1 MRWQPPVGPRMTA
14 GIHGTVLMSTSV
26 SGRRFK
32 NRWLVIL
39 GVVLTLG
46 FAQTPWCLSLL
57 ARWALHAS
65 ETELTFE
72 SLHGFWMHSLEVRGI
87 EGSVGGHWMCV
98 DTAQVKLSPG
108 HLLTGR
114 LFIRHMELATP
125 IFHFRSPPSEQ
136 TADTGEEGNSEPV
149 DFPWIESLHLQ
160 GGIFH
165 FADQM
170 LKISGIQIRGSIS
183 PTAIQL
189 DTLYGDLSWQQAVLQ
204 LSATSR
210 LQLNQGLLQLDTL
223 LLHGPT
229 SVIRAHGSIGRQ
241 TSLNVAAAPL
251 SADVLGILLP
261 NMEEDLVVAIELE
274 GEEDSLHLAL
284 DGESENGA
292 ALKVR
297 GSIQVGTPS
306 VHLDTLGFE
315 NFNLKYL
322 FADLAGELTG
332 SLRGHVDG
340 VSWDSLNGKIDGNLG
355 TGVLAGVPIESASM
369 SGDME
374 EGIMQVQ
381 LDSRLALGSLGLA
394 GTVHPSSGSGQLT
407 GQFRDL
413 NTQVLDPQHKSA
425 LSGNFTVAW
434 KDSLE
439 GYMELLSGQLG
450 TLGVTC
456 GELRL
461 YSGDEILQLAGILRG
476 DSTRIALEAS
486 RQESGLT
493 GRLEVDALDVGAL
506 MNRQNMRSQISLTVE
521 STTNWPPD
529 SITVQIEVQP
539 SSWNQIPVTQ
549 AHAELLLWGQDLD
562 VRGRIAFPSGNV
574 ILGGS
579 AYFGASSPEW
589 VLERGQIEGL
599 DLRDLGIGIE
609 TELNAQL
616 QLSGRG
622 LQNASGQLHVV
633 PSRMNHETI
642 SDGVI
647 SLEMSDQEAIIDSR
661 FTIGSGGFQA
671 RANVDPFAAQPTV
684 NLSRGAFQQV
694 DVGALAG
701 LDSFSTLLTGRVDSL
716 QWGEGGYAA
725 LSLDSSAVNALEITD
740 AQLHVKAHGDS
751 VVASGAATLDQGY
764 VRMEQVRFGLDR
776 ELRARGSLR
785 NLSLRD
791 LGFADIQLSGSLDVD
806 MKGTPPRTM
815 TIHHAQ
821 VEADSTRIGDV
832 QFDRFRVAG
841 TMEDGALQLNEFD
854 LSSNAGRLRAQGSVS
869 LFEESSD
876 SLRFDGAITNPAL
889 LSAWTGAQPVAGG
902 GTDTLWGELAYRD
915 ESLRWAAGVTTDPLT
930 WRTMRLF
937 QASGYA
943 EGTLDDLK
951 PRLSRAEVVLERLSI
966 PTVSA
971 RRTWLR
977 LEEQQGK
984 IQYEARMEVD
994 DRRSLRVE
1002 GEADLAARQGTL
1014 RQLDLYLDEAE
1025 WHLGVPTEILA
1036 DDGIRVRYFVLGS
1049 QDQEITLDGILNPD
1063 GEQRLGLN
1071 LYNVQLAPFTDIL
1084 GLPGL
1089 GGIANADLFF
1099 HGPATA
1105 PQLTGSVNLMVE
1117 SENEQVGSVAARI
1130 DYQENGLDI
1139 EAGFVHVDESTLSV
1153 SGLLPLDL
1161 RLKKG
1166 DEVSFPDAS
1175 LTLQADKF
1183 NLAWVS
1189 PFLAQDEISNLRGKL
1204 TADIGITGSLSLP
1217 NLGGELN
1224 LTEGYVRLPQL
1235 GISPSEVQLDAVL
1248 RRDTIYVKNLYASSG
1263 RGTAEGRG
1271 HVTLEASNRGGVDLA
1286 MNLEDFRVVNTAP
1299 YVADVSGSVALGRTV
1314 RSPDLTGH
1322 IEMTS
1327 AVIRPQDV
1335 PVTLE
1340 GGMINF
1346 SETDLQMLEQYFN
1359 IRASA
1364 WDTTTYSLV
1373 DALAMDL
1380 SVGIPGTVRLHSL
1393 QNPEMTVLLSG
1404 SVALSKEPYAEQ
1416 ELHGTVSIVPELS
1429 YLRQFGRRFDIRQG
1443 RVTFAGAATNPFFD
1457 LQAALD
1463 IPSRSGQ
1470 DTPVTILLDAS
1481 GRLQEPESLA
1491 LELRSEPV
1499 QLDRADMI
1507 SYMATG
1513 RPAADAFQLRGGGAL
1528 QSGSD
1533 LALQQLSSL
1542 IAGAAGAGL
1551 GLDVVQINPETGG
1564 KVTLTAGKYVSR
1576 KLFASVKW
1584 PITEEPSTSNSSV
1597 ENNRELVVEYALYPW
1612 LVARMRGEAG
1622 AMGLSLLYQYT
1633 W

>member
-1 MRWQPPVGPRMTA
+1 MTE
-14 GIHGTVLMSTSV
+14 GIYGTVLMSISV
-26 SGRRFK
+26 PGRRFK

-39 GVVLTLG
+39 GVALTLG

-57 ARWALHAS
+57 ARWTLHAS
-65 ETELTFE
+65 ETEFAFD
-72 SLHGFWMHSLEVRGI
+72 SLHGFWMRSLEVRGI
-87 EGSVGGHWMCV
+87 EGSIGGHWIQV
-98 DTAQVKLSPG
+98 DTAQVNLSPG
-108 HLLTGR
+108 HLFIGR
-114 LFIRHMELATP
+114 LHIRHMELTTP
-125 IFHFRSPPSEQ
+125 VFHFRSPPSEQ
-136 TADTGEEGNSEPV
+136 VADTGEEGGDSRSV
-149 DFPWIESLHLQ
+149 GFLWIDSLRIQEGSFHL
-160 GGIFH
+160 
-165 FADQM
+165 ADQM
-170 LKISGIQIRGSIS
+170 LGISGIQIRGSIS
-183 PTAIQL
+183 PAAIQV
-189 DTLYGDLSWQQAVLQ
+189 DTLSGDLSWRQAVLQ
-204 LSATSR
+204 LSAASR
-210 LQLNQGLLQLDTL
+210 LQLDQGLFQLDTL
-223 LLHGPT
+223 LLRGPT
-229 SVIRAHGSIGRQ
+229 SLIRAHGSVGRQ
-241 TSLNVAAAPL
+241 MNLDVVAAPL
-251 SADVLGILLP
+251 SADVLDVLLP
-261 NMEEDLVVAIELE
+261 NIEEDLVVAVELE

-284 DGESENGA
+284 EGESENGA
-292 ALKVR
+292 VLKVH
-297 GSIQVGTPS
+297 GSIQFGTPS
-306 VHLDTLGFE
+306 VHLDTLAFE
-315 NFNLKYL
+315 NLNLKYL
-322 FADLAGELTG
+322 FTDLAGELTG
-332 SLRGHVDG
+332 SIHGRVTGI
-340 VSWDSLNGKIDGNLG
+340 SWDSLNGRIEGNLE

-369 SGDME
+369 SGDMGK
-374 EGIMQVQ
+374 GIMQVQ
-381 LDSRLALGSLGLA
+381 LDSRLALGSLGLT
-394 GTVHPSSGSGQLT
+394 GTIRSSSASGQLA

-413 NTQVLDPQHKSA
+413 NTRVLDPQHESA
-425 LSGNFTVAW
+425 LSGNFRVAW

-439 GYMELLSGQLG
+439 GYMELLPGQLG
-450 TLGVTC
+450 MLGITG

-461 YSGDEILQLAGILRG
+461 YSRDEILQLAGILRG
-476 DSTRIALEAS
+476 DSTWIALEAG

-493 GRLEVDALDVGAL
+493 GKLEVDALDVGAL
-506 MNRQNMRSQISLTVE
+506 MNRQNMSSQISLTVE

-529 SITVQIEVQP
+529 SVMVQMEVQP

-549 AHAELLLWGQDLD
+549 AHAELVLGGQDLD
-562 VRGRIAFPSGNV
+562 VRGHVAFPSGSV
-574 ILGGS
+574 TLGGGV
-579 AYFGASSPEW
+579 YFGASFPEW
-589 VLERGQIEGL
+589 VLESGQIEGL

-622 LQNASGQLHVV
+622 MQNASGQLYVA
-633 PSRMNHETI
+633 PSTMNHETI

-647 SLEMSDQEAIIDSR
+647 FLEMLNKEAIIDSR
-661 FTIGSGGFQA
+661 FMIGSGEFQA
-671 RANVDPFAAQPTV
+671 QASVHPFAALPTI
-684 NLSRGAFQQV
+684 NLSKGAFQQV

-701 LDSFSTLLTGRVDSL
+701 LDSFSTLLTGHIDSL

-725 LSLDSSAVNALEITD
+725 FSLDSSVVNALEITD
-740 AQLHVKAHGDS
+740 AQLHIKAHGDS

-764 VRMEQVRFGLDR
+764 VRMEHVRFGLER
-776 ELRARGSLR
+776 EVQVRGSLR
-785 NLSLRD
+785 NLSLGD

-806 MKGTPPRTM
+806 MKGTNPRTM
-815 TIHHAQ
+815 TIYHAQ
-821 VEADSTRIGDV
+821 VEADSMRIGNV

-841 TMEDGALQLNEFD
+841 TLEGGALQLSQFD
-854 LSSNAGRLRAQGSVS
+854 LSSDAGRLRAQGGVS
-869 LFEESSD
+869 LFGESSD
-876 SLRFDGAITNPAL
+876 SLRFSGEIISPEL
-889 LSAWTGAQPVAGG
+889 LAAWTGGQPVVGG
-902 GTDTLWGELAYRD
+902 GTDTLWGQLTYRD
-915 ESLRWAAGVTTDPLT
+915 DSLRWAAGVTTNPLI

-994 DRRSLRVE
+994 DRRSLFLE

-1036 DDGIRVRYFVLGS
+1036 DDGIRVRYFVLES
-1049 QDQEITLDGILNPD
+1049 QDQEITLDGILNLE
-1063 GEQRLGLN
+1063 GEQRLGMN
-1071 LYNVQLAPFTDIL
+1071 IYNVQLTPFTDIL
-1084 GLPGL
+1084 GLPDL

-1130 DYQENGLDI
+1130 DYQESGLDM
-1139 EAGFVHVDESTLSV
+1139 EADFVHVDGSTLSV

-1161 RLKKG
+1161 RLKKS

-1175 LTLQADKF
+1175 LTLQAEKF

-1204 TADIGITGSLSLP
+1204 TADIGIIGSLSSP
-1217 NLGGELN
+1217 NLRGELG
-1224 LTEGYVRLPQL
+1224 LTEGYARLPQL

-1248 RRDTIYVKNLYASSG
+1248 RRDTIYVENLYASSG

-1271 HVTLEASNRGGVDLA
+1271 HVTLGTPNQGGVDLA
-1286 MNLEDFRVVNTAP
+1286 MNLGDFRVVNTAP

-1335 PVTLE
+1335 PVTLAD
-1340 GGMINF
+1340 GMINF
-1346 SETDLQMLEQYFN
+1346 TETDLQMLEQYFN
-1359 IRASA
+1359 IRASV

-1429 YLRQFGRRFDIRQG
+1429 YLRQFGRRFDIRRG
-1443 RVTFAGAATNPFFD
+1443 RVAFAGAATNPFFD

-1481 GRLQEPESLA
+1481 GRLQEPESLT

-1499 QLDRADMI
+1499 QLGRADMI

-1513 RPAADAFQLRGGGAL
+1513 RPAADAFQLGGGGAL

-1564 KVTLTAGKYVSR
+1564 GVTLTAGKYVSR

-1584 PITEEPSTSNSSV
+1584 PITEEPTTSNSSV
-1597 ENNRELVVEYALYPW
+1597 ENNRELVIEYALYPW

>member
-1 MRWQPPVGPRMTA
+1 
-14 GIHGTVLMSTSV
+14 MSTSV
-26 SGRRFK
+26 LGRRFK

-39 GVVLTLG
+39 GVVLTIG

-57 ARWALHAS
+57 AHWALRAG
-65 ETELTFE
+65 ETELTFD

-87 EGSVGGHWMCV
+87 EGSVGGHWIRV
-98 DTAQVKLSPG
+98 DTAQVDLSPG
-108 HLLTGR
+108 HLFTGR
-114 LFIRHMELATP
+114 LHIRHMELMTP
-125 IFHFRSPPSEQ
+125 VFHFRSPPSEQ
-136 TADTGEEGNSEPV
+136 AAEMNEEEGNSRAV
-149 DFPWIESLHLQ
+149 DFLRIESLHIQ
-160 GGIFH
+160 GGSFH
-165 FADQM
+165 LADQM
-170 LKISGIQIRGSIS
+170 LRISGIQIQGSVS
-183 PTAIQL
+183 PAVIQI
-189 DTLYGDLSWQQAVLQ
+189 DTLHGDLSWQQAVLQ
-204 LSATSR
+204 LSAAAR
-210 LQLNQGLLQLDTL
+210 LQLDQGLFQLDTL
-223 LLHGPT
+223 SLRGP
-229 SVIRAHGSIGRQ
+229 SSIIGAHGSMGRQ
-241 TSLNVAAAPL
+241 MSLDVVAAPL
-251 SADVLGILLP
+251 SADVLDILLP
-261 NMEEDLVVAIELE
+261 NIEEDLVVAVELE
-274 GEEDSLHLAL
+274 GEEDSLYLAL

-292 ALKVR
+292 TLRVR
-297 GSIQVGTPS
+297 GSTQIGRPS

-315 NFNLKYL
+315 NFNLGYL
-322 FADLAGELTG
+322 FADLVGELTG
-332 SLRGHVDG
+332 SIHGRVDG
-340 VSWDSLNGKIDGNLG
+340 VSWDSLNGRIGGNLG
-355 TGVLAGVPIESASM
+355 AGVLAGIPIESASV

-374 EGIMQVQ
+374 GGLMQVQ

-394 GTVHPSSGSGQLT
+394 GTVRPSAASGQLT

-413 NTQVLDPQHKSA
+413 NTRVLNPQHESA
-425 LSGNFTVAW
+425 LSGNFRVAW
-434 KDSLE
+434 EDSFE
-439 GYMELLSGQLG
+439 GYMELLPGQLG
-450 TLGVTC
+450 MLGVTG

-461 YSGDEILQLAGILRG
+461 YSGDEIFQLAGILRG
-476 DSTRIALEAS
+476 DSTRIALEAGH
-486 RQESGLT
+486 RESGFT

-506 MNRQNMRSQISLTVE
+506 MNQQNMSSQISLTVE
-521 STTNWPPD
+521 SITNWPPD
-529 SITVQIEVQP
+529 SIMVQIEVQP
-539 SSWNQIPVTQ
+539 SSWNEIPVTQ
-549 AHAELLLWGQDLD
+549 AHAELFLWGQALD
-562 VRGRIAFPSGNV
+562 VRGRIAFPSGSFT
-574 ILGGS
+574 LGGGVD
-579 AYFGASSPEW
+579 FGASSPEW

-599 DLRDLGIGIE
+599 DLRDLGIGVE

-622 LQNASGQLHVV
+622 LQNANGQLHVA
-633 PSRMNHETI
+633 PSTMNHETI
-642 SDGVI
+642 SGGAI
-647 SLEMSDQEAIIDSR
+647 SLEMSDREAIIDSR
-661 FTIGSGGFQA
+661 LMIGSGGFQA
-671 RANVDPFAAQPTV
+671 RASAHPFAALPTI
-684 NLSRGAFQQV
+684 NLSKGTFQRV

-701 LDSFSTLLTGRVDSL
+701 LDSFSTLLTGRIDSL

-725 LSLDSSAVNALEITD
+725 FSLDSSVVNTLEITD
-740 AQLHVKAHGDS
+740 AHLRIETLGDS
-751 VVASGAATLDQGY
+751 VLASGAVTLDQGY
-764 VRMEQVRFGLDR
+764 VRMEHVNIGPDQEVL
-776 ELRARGSLR
+776 ARGSFR
-785 NLSLRD
+785 NLSLSD

-806 MKGTPPRTM
+806 MKGTSPRTM

-821 VEADSTRIGDV
+821 IEADSTRIGNV

-841 TMEDGALQLNEFD
+841 TLEDGALQLSQFD
-854 LSSNAGRLRAQGSVS
+854 LSSDAGRFRAQGGVS
-869 LFEESSD
+869 LFRESSD
-876 SLRFDGAITNPAL
+876 SLRFDGAITNPEL
-889 LSAWTGAQPVAGG
+889 LGAWTGGHPVVGG
-902 GTDTLWGELAYRD
+902 GTDTLWGQLAYRD
-915 ESLRWAAGVTTDPLT
+915 DSLRWTAGITTDPLI

-966 PTVSA
+966 PTVST

-977 LEEQQGK
+977 LEEQQGR

-994 DRRSLRVE
+994 DRRSLYLE
-1002 GEADLAARQGTL
+1002 GEADVAARQGTL

-1036 DDGIRVRYFVLGS
+1036 DEGIRVRYFILES
-1049 QDQEITLDGILNPD
+1049 QDQEITLDGILNPE

-1071 LYNVQLAPFTDIL
+1071 LYNVKLAPFTDIL
-1084 GLPGL
+1084 GLPSL
-1089 GGIANADLFF
+1089 GGIGNADLFF

-1130 DYQENGLDI
+1130 DYQESGLDM
-1139 EAGFVHVDESTLSV
+1139 EADFVHVDGSTLSM

-1166 DEVSFPDAS
+1166 DEVSFSDAS
-1175 LTLQADKF
+1175 LALQADRF
-1183 NLAWVS
+1183 NLAWVG

-1204 TADIGITGSLSLP
+1204 TADIGITGSLSSP
-1217 NLGGELN
+1217 NLRGELD
-1224 LTEGYVRLPQL
+1224 LTEGYARLPQL
-1235 GISPSEVQLDAVL
+1235 GISPSEVQLNAVT
-1248 RRDTIYVKNLYASSG
+1248 RRDTIYVENLYASSG

-1271 HVTLEASNRGGVDLA
+1271 HVTLGASNQRGVDLT
-1286 MNLEDFRVVNTAP
+1286 MNLEDFRVVDTAP
-1299 YVADVSGSVALGRTV
+1299 YVADVSGSVALGGTV

-1335 PVTLE
+1335 PVTLA
-1340 GGMINF
+1340 GGVINF
-1346 SETDLQMLEQYFN
+1346 TETDLQMLEQYFN
-1359 IRASA
+1359 IRASV

-1373 DALAMDL
+1373 NALAMDL

-1404 SVALSKEPYAEQ
+1404 SVDLNKEPYAEQ
-1416 ELHGTVSIVPELS
+1416 ELQGTVNIVPEFS
-1429 YLRQFGRRFDIRQG
+1429 YLRQFGRRFDIRRG

-1463 IPSRSGQ
+1463 IPNRSGQ

-1481 GRLQEPESLA
+1481 GRLQEPELLT

-1513 RPAADAFQLRGGGAL
+1513 RPAADAFQLGGAL

-1542 IAGAAGAGL
+1542 IAGAAGAEL

-1564 KVTLTAGKYVSR
+1564 GVTLTAGKYVSR

-1584 PITEEPSTSNSSV
+1584 PITEEPTTSNSSV
-1597 ENNRELVVEYALYPW
+1597 ENNKELVIEYALYPW

-1622 AMGLSLLYQYT
+1622 ALGLSLLYQYT